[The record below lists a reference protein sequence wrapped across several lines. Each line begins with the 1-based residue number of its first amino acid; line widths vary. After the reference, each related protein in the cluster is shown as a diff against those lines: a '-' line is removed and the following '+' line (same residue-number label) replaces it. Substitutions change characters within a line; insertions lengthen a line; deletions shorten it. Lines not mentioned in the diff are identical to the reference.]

1 LGITLG
7 NTMGKTVGSAW
18 EESWTKLWVRR
29 PHIGT
34 FYGPILPSVKQ
45 SFPKIRS
52 HWDIHHPVYFG
63 QIKFWKLFHD
73 LILHVFYFFNT
84 Q

>member
-1 LGITLG
+1 
-7 NTMGKTVGSAW
+7 MGKTVGSAW

-52 HWDIHHPVYFG
+52 HWDRLIRNELLEISRIKRKQKKKALLEFG
-63 QIKFWKLFHD
+63 DI
-73 LILHVFYFFNT
+73 
-84 Q
+84 